1 MKYDNFQVVI
11 CSDGVPIPEYGQVV
25 EPKLHS
31 CFIPS
36 EVGKVSTIAFSTP
49 LPQSDVG

>member
-1 MKYDNFQVVI
+1 MKYDNYQVDI
-11 CSDGVPIPEYGQVV
+11 CSDGLPIPEYGQVV

-36 EVGKVSTIAFSTP
+36 EVGKVGSMAFVTP
-49 LPQSDVG
+49 LL